1 MQQPEDLP
9 LSGRIVAFDL
19 GEVRVGVAL
28 SDPGQVIASPFETL
42 TVPRGDDNALVGAL
56 ERAIGRHDAAG
67 VVIGLPRRPDGR
79 DGAAAQRARTVAAAV
94 ADRTDVAVVLWDERY
109 TTVEAERSLI
119 EADLSRTRRR
129 QVIDQVAAS
138 VILQSVL
145 DAQRRRRTA
154 DGSPATDNGDV
165 NNSAAATDATEQEQ
179 PT

>member
-1 MQQPEDLP
+1 
-9 LSGRIVAFDL
+9 
-19 GEVRVGVAL
+19 
-28 SDPGQVIASPFETL
+28 
-42 TVPRGDDNALVGAL
+42 
-56 ERAIGRHDAAG
+56 
-67 VVIGLPRRPDGR
+67 
-79 DGAAAQRARTVAAAV
+79 GAAAQRARTVAAAV